1 MAYPIL
7 EHILCGCD
15 DVCKYVSHAVFQ
27 TTECRVTS
35 HDDGSWPIS
44 CTLIDQVE
52 HPSLLTSYPGQYRCT
67 FTLSF
72 GFPPIFE
79 ITFGNG
85 ILLDMWLRFDMK
97 LLCLSIL
104 TFSQSSLKP

>member
-1 MAYPIL
+1 M
-7 EHILCGCD
+7 
-15 DVCKYVSHAVFQ
+15 SRAVFQ
-27 TTECRVTS
+27 TTECRVTC

-72 GFPPIFE
+72 GFPPIFPPGYVAAFRHE
-79 ITFGNG
+79 TVVFEHFNIFSKLFEALAYCLVVLELQLRY
-85 ILLDMWLRFDMK
+85 ILE
-97 LLCLSIL
+97 
-104 TFSQSSLKP
+104 